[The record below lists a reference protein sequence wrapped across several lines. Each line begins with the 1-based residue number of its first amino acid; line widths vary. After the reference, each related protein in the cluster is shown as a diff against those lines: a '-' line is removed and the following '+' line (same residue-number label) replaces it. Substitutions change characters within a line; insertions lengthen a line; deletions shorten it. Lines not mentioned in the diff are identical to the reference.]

1 MKIRRN
7 PNQIILISVHLFMH
21 RAGVGTSNRW
31 KWNESKNWWCQPK
44 TNRIMDSHGHWSR
57 SSGCEIVQAS
67 TRVCICL
74 SFSTFKKFQWNSN
87 SLSNQTNETKAK
99 IWNKISHSRKSNWLN
114 LIKCIFA
121 LFSGIFELEK
131 YCRWPETGWVFF
143 RVHSMHQKWEK
154 NREKIYFST
163 GFHHLFWMQFNW
175 LLCQLSRK
183 YSTGS

>member
-87 SLSNQTNETKAK
+87 SLSNQTNEAKAK
-99 IWNKISHSRKSNWLN
+99 IWNKISHSRKSNWYFR
-114 LIKCIFA
+114 IW
-121 LFSGIFELEK
+121 
-131 YCRWPETGWVFF
+131 YF
-143 RVHSMHQKWEK
+143 RVGKILPLTWNWVSFFSSPFDASRV
-154 NREKIYFST
+154 REKQRENLFFNGFSS
-163 GFHHLFWMQFNW
+163 LILNAI
-175 LLCQLSRK
+175 
-183 YSTGS
+183 